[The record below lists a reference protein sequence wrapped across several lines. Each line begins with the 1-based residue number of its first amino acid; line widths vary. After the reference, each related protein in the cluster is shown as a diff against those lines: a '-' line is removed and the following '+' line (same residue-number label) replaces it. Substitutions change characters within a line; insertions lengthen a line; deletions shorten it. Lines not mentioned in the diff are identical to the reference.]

1 VTATDADG
9 RRLLPLVIG
18 ITGFGVLTFSLIT
31 PALPDLADAL
41 GVSRGVIGMVQGAV
55 AIPGIFLALAI
66 GYVADRRGR
75 RFVGVASLLVF
86 GLAGVAGFF
95 ARSFWLLVVVRAV
108 QGIGTSGILSLGVI
122 VIGDMFPAGHERRRA
137 LGWNSAGLTVTGM
150 VSPIIGGS
158 LAQIDPFLPFLVFA
172 GALPM
177 AWWARKLPGPTG
189 SGSEPPLRHVR
200 SMIGELRSR
209 GALTDFVG
217 LLPFASFS
225 LVVFAGLGFV
235 TTSLFLESAFGVEAA
250 VRGFIQSALS
260 VGSTTGSL
268 LAARAAR
275 RIGSSRAFGLGLV
288 LIAAAFGGLAA
299 SPTLAAVAIALAVL
313 GLGLGLVFPLIQDF
327 VTSAVPGEYRGAAV
341 GSFVTFVR
349 LGQAFGPIT
358 GSAMAVSP
366 GERESFAIAA
376 ALTAFVALAW
386 HPVRSR
392 AGRGAQRQR
401 SASRR

>member
-1 VTATDADG
+1 VNSTGADG

-55 AIPGIFLALAI
+55 AIPGIFLAMGI
-66 GYVADRRGR
+66 GYLADRRGR
-75 RFVGVASLLVF
+75 RFVGVASLLIF

-95 ARSFWLLVVVRAV
+95 ARSFWPLVLVRAI
-108 QGIGTSGILSLGVI
+108 QGLGTSGILSLGVI
-122 VIGDMFPAGHERRRA
+122 VIGDTFPAGHERRRA

-150 VSPIIGGS
+150 ISPIIGGS

-189 SGSEPPLRHVR
+189 ARPEPPLRHVR
-200 SMIGELRSR
+200 SMVRVLRSR
-209 GALTDFVG
+209 GSLGDFAG
-217 LLPFASFS
+217 LLPFATFS
-225 LVVFAGLGFV
+225 LVVFAGLGF
-235 TTSLFLESAFGVEAA
+235 TTTPLFLESAFGVGAA

-268 LAARAAR
+268 LAARAAQR
-275 RIGSSRAFGLGLV
+275 FGTGRV
-288 LIAAAFGGLAA
+288 FSGGLALISIA
-299 SPTLAAVAIALAVL
+299 FLGLAGAPALAVVVGALAVL

-327 VTSAVPGEYRGAAV
+327 VTSAVPGEYRGVAV

-349 LGQAFGPIT
+349 LGQAFGPVT

-366 GERESFAIAA
+366 GERPSFVIAA
-376 ALTAFVALAW
+376 ALTTFVLVAW
-386 HPVRSR
+386 NPARRRLRRVEGFGAP
-392 AGRGAQRQR
+392 AG
-401 SASRR
+401 